1 MADRGRAQ
9 DPSLST
15 EPPSSYRRGNSGR
28 SSRPAREER
37 TSSGGGGRSV
47 GVSLVL
53 AVLVAGLV
61 VAGWFIANQHQ
72 LLLEEQA
79 ALAAADDR
87 LKVLEQRL
95 RVTDQV
101 LSDTDED
108 TKKSLG
114 FWESEIRKLWAI
126 SNERNKKWIKANESS
141 LTKQKATLS
150 AIEQSQQNLA
160 TDVAK
165 HDQAFAQQ
173 QDIIDQ
179 LASIELR
186 IQQAI
191 NNQRD
196 LVDQANATGSAVK
209 TLRADV
215 LARVSQN
222 EEAVAAFDTYRVQL
236 NQRLAA
242 IERQVGVAQN
252 TSTY

>member
-1 MADRGRAQ
+1 MADRGRAS
-9 DPSLST
+9 DVTLST
-15 EPPSSYRRGNSGR
+15 EPPSGYRRGNGNR
-28 SSRPAREER
+28 QQARAPREK
-37 TSSGGGGRSV
+37 GGGGRSI

-72 LLLEEQA
+72 LLLEEQD
-79 ALAAADDR
+79 ALALADAR
-87 LKVLEQRL
+87 LKVLEERL

-126 SNERNKKWIKANESS
+126 SNERNRKWIKTNESN
-141 LTKQKATLS
+141 LAKQRSTLA
-150 AIEQSQQNLA
+150 AIEKSQQSLS
-160 TDVAK
+160 TDVAR
-165 HDQAFAQQ
+165 HDQAFSQQ

-186 IQQAI
+186 VQQAI

-215 LARVSQN
+215 LARVGDN
-222 EEAVAAFDTYRVQL
+222 EEAVAAFDAYRVQL
-236 NQRLAA
+236 NQRLSA
-242 IERQVGVAQN
+242 IERQLGVAQN